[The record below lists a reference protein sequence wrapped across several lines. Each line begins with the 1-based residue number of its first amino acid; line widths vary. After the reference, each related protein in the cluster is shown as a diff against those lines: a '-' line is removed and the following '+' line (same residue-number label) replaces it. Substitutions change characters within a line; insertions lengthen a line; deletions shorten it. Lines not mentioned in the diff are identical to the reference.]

1 MTFDIGTRCWFPSKE
16 YGWIGA
22 EIVKV
27 DTATSEATLK
37 LENGEEVAINLN
49 EVRETKG
56 TTTPNL
62 ALRNPPILEA
72 TEDLTSLSY
81 LNEPAVLHAIK
92 KRFANKNIYTYS
104 GIVLIA
110 TNPFAKV
117 DELYGVDKIR
127 DYSTKRKEDL
137 QPHLFAI
144 ADAAYKQMQKNGENQ
159 TIIVSGE
166 SGAGKTVSAKYIMR
180 YYASVQDETTH
191 SHEMSEIE
199 HKILA
204 TNPIMEAFGN
214 AKTTRND
221 NSSRFGK
228 YLSIS
233 FNKDNKILGAQIKTY
248 LLERSRLVFQPT
260 QERNYHIFYQ
270 LLQGLTP
277 EQKTSLHL
285 SSPEEYFYMNQGD
298 AMTIPDVDDKEEFN
312 ITTNALEM
320 IGINKYVQNHLFQIL
335 SGILHIGNIEIKKT
349 RNDASVSSSD
359 ENLTIAC
366 DLLGID
372 SFNFA
377 KWITKKQIITRSEKI
392 VSNLNYNQAIVVR
405 DSVAKF
411 IYSALFDWLVE
422 TINCKLNET
431 VDEEAINSFIGVLDI
446 YGFEHFEKN
455 SFEQFCINYANEK
468 LQQEFNQH
476 VFKLEQE
483 EYIREEIEWSF
494 IEFNDNQ
501 PCIDLI
507 ENRLGILSLLD
518 EESRL
523 PAGSDESWTQ
533 KLYQTFDKEPTNKVF
548 NKPRFGQTKFIV
560 SHYANDVSYDVEGFI
575 EKNRDTVP
583 DTHLEVLK
591 ASTNKTL
598 ISLLDNLEKIHEAME
613 AKKQE
618 EMVHKPGSRRMVQK
632 KSTLGSLFKGSLTEL
647 MSTINSTTVHYIRC
661 IKPNPDKEAW
671 KFENL
676 MVLSQ
681 LRACGVLETIKI
693 SCAGFP
699 SRWTFDEFIQRY
711 YFLVPATTWNQY
723 LYDENSDILELVKNI
738 LDVTIEDKDKYQ
750 IGKTKIFF
758 RAGMLAFLEKLRSA
772 ELARIAIKIQKKIR
786 GRYYRLQYLATVESI
801 RCTQRYVRGE
811 VIRKRLEYEFQERAA
826 IIIQSIIRSKN
837 VERYWVDVQ
846 KSTVLLQSHLR
857 RLLAQKFVNNEQ
869 RKRASTLIQSNVRGF
884 FQRSYYIR
892 TKQSVIAVQSHIRRK
907 MVQAEFA
914 KLKES
919 MSFANSDEARL
930 VVEFVDFIKEIGNN
944 IKQNKINYD
953 VVKTLE
959 KSDDFINNLSDDPI
973 YQDLETEFNRITEL
987 LRKNYSEIKSLRKYH
1002 IQWQNKVKSQLK
1014 LLHTKDVHN
1023 KNENMNSLYE
1033 KVKYLSTELEL
1044 IASLENT
1051 SAFQASTRDDASSN
1065 KSAIGLGIFSKGDDT
1080 HTPVENQYSNSEVKS
1095 LLTSSKGINIEINND
1110 FLKSYNIPK
1119 TSTEVDNKTNILYP
1133 AQIINF
1139 VSQRYMN
1146 NDLFDDLLV
1155 FIKGSMETVL
1165 KNVSQLPD
1173 DKSLIGDGLFWLSNA
1188 FEIYSYIRTN
1198 ISNHDLYQ
1206 QSNDLVG
1213 ATLINMFNTWMKKM
1227 ISFIRY
1233 DINISNIL
1241 IGSPSNIGKDGEN
1254 DKKVT
1259 HLLVFFYEIMK
1270 FAELYR
1276 IEHDITHK
1284 IIGNILA
1291 FANALCVNDLCIKF
1305 YGLNWKLGYQINKN
1319 IKVLDEWLLK
1329 HDIAVDPREDMVQL
1343 RQISTF
1349 LQLRMNRMSDLEI
1362 AQEFCYRLN
1371 PVQLQ
1376 TILKKYKPSN
1386 TEPEVSPEITNFL
1399 ANMIKKNKGQA
1410 GSLTLKME
1418 LHNFSNPIVD
1428 ETYNPVRRIRVIDN
1442 STVQDPTTVSHSSYT
1457 LPTVD
1462 QIVHI
1467 MSS

>member
-16 YGWIGA
+16 YGWVGA

-27 DTATSEATLK
+27 DSATSEATLK

-49 EVRETKG
+49 KMRETTNDSIPG
-56 TTTPNL
+56 L

-92 KRFANKNIYTYS
+92 ERFANKNIYTYS

-117 DELYGVDKIR
+117 DELYGPNKVH

-144 ADAAYKQMQKNGENQ
+144 ADAAYKQMQRDGENQ

-180 YYASVQDETTH
+180 YYASVQDETSH

-199 HKILA
+199 HRILA

-233 FNKDNKILGAQIKTY
+233 FNKENKILGAQIKTY
-248 LLERSRLVFQPT
+248 LLERSRLVFQPA

-270 LLQGLTP
+270 LLQGLTS
-277 EQKTSLHL
+277 EQKTALHL
-285 SSPEEYFYMNQGD
+285 TTSEDYFYMNQGY
-298 AMTIPDVDDKEEFN
+298 AMIIPDVNDKQEFD
-312 ITTNALEM
+312 ITTKALDM
-320 IGINKYVQNHLFQIL
+320 IGINEDIQSHIFQIL
-335 SGILHIGNIEIKKT
+335 SGILHIGNIEIKKM
-349 RNDASVSSSD
+349 RNDASVSSTD
-359 ENLTIAC
+359 ESLTIAC

-377 KWITKKQIITRSEKI
+377 KWITKKQIVTRSENI
-392 VSNLNYNQAIVVR
+392 VSNLNFNQAIVVR

-411 IYSALFDWLVE
+411 IYSALFDWLVD
-422 TINCKLNET
+422 TINNKLNES
-431 VDEEAINSFIGVLDI
+431 VDQNAINSFIGVLDI

-468 LQQEFNQH
+468 LQQEFNHH

-483 EYIREEIEWSF
+483 EYIKEEIEWSF

-507 ENRLGILSLLD
+507 ENKLGILSLLD

-523 PAGSDESWTQ
+523 PSGSDESWTQ

-560 SHYANDVSYDVEGFI
+560 SHYAHDVSYDVDGFI

-598 ISLLDNLEKIHEAME
+598 ISLLDNLQRTQESME

-618 EMVHKPGSRRMVQK
+618 EMANRPGPRRMIQK
-632 KSTLGSLFKGSLTEL
+632 KPTLGSLFKGSLTEL
-647 MSTINSTTVHYIRC
+647 MTTINSTNVHYIRC

-671 KFENL
+671 KFDNL

-711 YFLVPATTWNQY
+711 YFLVPVTTWNQY
-723 LYDENSDILELVKNI
+723 LHNENSDILQLVKNI
-738 LDVTIEDKDKYQ
+738 LDITIEDKDTYQ

-758 RAGMLAFLEKLRSA
+758 RAGMLAYLENLRSA
-772 ELARIAIKIQKKIR
+772 ELARIVIKIQKKVR
-786 GRYYRLQYLATVESI
+786 GRYYRQQYLATVESI
-801 RCTQRYVRGE
+801 RCTQRYIRGE
-811 VIRKRLEYEFQERAA
+811 LIRKRVEYELQERAA
-826 IIIQSIIRSKN
+826 VMIQSIIRTKN
-837 VERYWVDVQ
+837 IQRYWSEVH
-846 KSTVLLQSHLR
+846 KSTVLIQSHVR
-857 RLLAQKFVNNEQ
+857 RVLTQRYVINEQ
-869 RKRASTLIQSNVRGF
+869 KKRASTLIQSNVRGF
-884 FQRSYYIR
+884 FQRSNYHR
-892 TKQSVIAVQSHIRRK
+892 TKQSVIVVQSHLRRK
-907 MVQAEFA
+907 MAQIEYAN
-914 KLKES
+914 LKEN
-919 MSFANSDEARL
+919 MSFSNSDEARL
-930 VVEFVDFIKEIGNN
+930 VVEFVDFIKEIGSK
-944 IKQNKINYD
+944 IKQNKSNYD
-953 VVKTLE
+953 DVKILE
-959 KSDDFINNLSDDPI
+959 KNDSIVDNLVNDPI
-973 YQDLETEFNRITEL
+973 YQDLETEFNRITDL
-987 LRKNYSEIKSLRKYH
+987 LRKNYSEIKTLREHH

-1014 LLHTKDVHN
+1014 SLHSKDIHTKS
-1023 KNENMNSLYE
+1023 ENMNVLYE
-1033 KVKYLSTELEL
+1033 KMKYLSTELEL
-1044 IASLENT
+1044 IISLEETPAFKVSTQQQEDVSQNT
-1051 SAFQASTRDDASSN
+1051 V
-1065 KSAIGLGIFSKGDDT
+1065 AIGLGIFSK
-1080 HTPVENQYSNSEVKS
+1080 QNSINS
-1095 LLTSSKGINIEINND
+1095 SSKENTNNELKNLLGKSINVEINND
-1110 FLKSYNIPK
+1110 FLKSYIIPK
-1119 TSTEVDNKTNILYP
+1119 STPGSDNETPILYP
-1133 AQIINF
+1133 AHLINF
-1139 VSQRYMN
+1139 ISQRYIN
-1146 NDLFDDLLV
+1146 NNLFDDLSI
-1155 FIKGSMETVL
+1155 FIKNSMETIL
-1165 KNVSQLPD
+1165 QNVSKLPD
-1173 DKSLIGDGLFWLSNA
+1173 DKSLIGDGLFWLSNV
-1188 FEIYSYIRTN
+1188 FEIYSFIRSHV
-1198 ISNHDLYQ
+1198 SNHDTCQ
-1206 QSNDLVG
+1206 QLNTMIGS
-1213 ATLINMFNTWMKKM
+1213 TLINLFNVWMKKM
-1227 ISFIRY
+1227 ISYVRY
-1233 DINISNIL
+1233 DINISSIL
-1241 IGSPSNIGKDGEN
+1241 LGSPSNIGKEGEN
-1254 DKKVT
+1254 EKKLT

-1270 FAELYR
+1270 FAERYK
-1276 IEHDITHK
+1276 IEDDITHK
-1284 IIGNILA
+1284 IIHNILD
-1291 FANALCVNDLCIKF
+1291 FANALCVNDLCVKF
-1305 YGLNWKLGYQINKN
+1305 YELSWKLGYQINKN
-1319 IKVLDEWLLK
+1319 MKALDDWLIKHHIDL
-1329 HDIAVDPREDMVQL
+1329 DPREDMVQL
-1343 RQISTF
+1343 RQIATF
-1349 LQLRMNRMSDLEI
+1349 LQLRMDNLSDLKI
-1362 AQEFCYRLN
+1362 AQEFCYHLN
-1371 PVQLQ
+1371 PIQLQ
-1376 TILKKYKPSN
+1376 TILKKYKPTK
-1386 TEPEVSPEITNFL
+1386 TEREISPEITNFL
-1399 ANMIKKNKGQA
+1399 ANVVKRNKGHSD
-1410 GSLTLKME
+1410 SLTLKMT
-1418 LHNFSNPIVD
+1418 LHNFPNPIVD
-1428 ETYNPVRRIRVIDN
+1428 ENANPMREVRVIDD
-1442 STVQDPTTVSHSSYT
+1442 STAQDPAAVSHPSYT